1 MAKEIERK
9 YLVLSEAF
17 KASATAIHHIEQAY
31 LSVRPTVRL
40 RLRDDEA
47 FITIKGKS
55 NTSGLSRDEWEYS
68 IPLAEARE
76 MMSLAI
82 GQPIIKERYIVP
94 YAGKTWEVDVFH
106 GAYEGL
112 MLAELELLS
121 EDESF
126 ERPAWLGE
134 EVTGIT
140 KYYNTSMALKP
151 R

>member
-9 YLVLSEAF
+9 FLVTSDIF
-17 KASATAIHHIEQAY
+17 KASASAVHHIEQAY

-55 NTSGLSRDEWEYS
+55 SVSGLSRDEWEYS

-76 MMSLAI
+76 MISLAI

-94 YAGKTWEVDVFH
+94 YAGKTWEVDVFD

-112 MLAELELLS
+112 MLAELELTS
-121 EDESF
+121 EDEHF
-126 ERPAWLGE
+126 ERPDWLGE
-134 EVTGIT
+134 EVSGQPE
-140 KYYNTSMALKP
+140 YYNASMALSP